1 MRKLKLSYYLGTL
14 MQPKNYQSFFMLI
27 VFSLSIAA
35 QQPPDESRQTSTNV
49 SSNPTDAN
57 SENQLN
63 DNRYRIGPGDL
74 LEIRVF
80 DRPQY
85 SRDSVRV
92 GGRGTIMMP
101 RISEEIQAA
110 CRTESELAQEI
121 STHYLKFLKNPQVD
135 VFIKEYNSQPV
146 ALIGA
151 VNAPSRFQLQRQ
163 VRLLE
168 LLAFVGGPAPRAG
181 NEVQII
187 HSDTAFS
194 CPNSVA
200 ADNATSSLVPTVD
213 IYNLSETLRGEDKA
227 NPYIRPGDVVKI
239 PDAPQAFIVG
249 NVMRPSV
256 ITLNERVTL
265 TRAIAIS
272 GGTLPDT
279 KSDKIR
285 ILRESSNGK
294 EKSEL
299 IVDLKAIRSQKT
311 EDIVLQAGDIVEVP
325 TKSGFVRA
333 LKGLVNSI
341 IPTATTLPITIIR

>member
-1 MRKLKLSYYLGTL
+1 
-14 MQPKNYQSFFMLI
+14 MLT
-27 VFSLSIAA
+27 VFSISVVA
-35 QQPPDESRQTSTNV
+35 QSSDEPGKTSTNV
-49 SSNPTDAN
+49 SSNKTETIG
-57 SENQLN
+57 ENQLT

-80 DRPQY
+80 NRPQY

-101 RISEEIQAA
+101 RISKEIQAA
-110 CRTESELAQEI
+110 CRTEAELAQEI
-121 STHYLKFLKNPQVD
+121 STHYLMFLKNPQVD

-151 VNAPSRFQLQRQ
+151 VNNPSRFQLQRQ

-168 LLAFVGGPAPRAG
+168 LLAFVGGPASRAG

-187 HSDTAFS
+187 HSDTTFS
-194 CPNSVA
+194 CGNSEALQNDATSSPSVKATNSVA
-200 ADNATSSLVPTVD
+200 QKID

-227 NPYIRPGDVVKI
+227 NPYIQPGDVIKI
-239 PDAPQAFIVG
+239 PDAPQAFVVG
-249 NVMRPSV
+249 NVLRPSI

-279 KSDKIR
+279 KSDKVR
-285 ILRESSNGK
+285 ILRESSNGM

-299 IVDLKAIRSQKT
+299 VVDLKAIRSQKT